1 MIFRSIPD
9 YDPPYRPA
17 RLGVSGASSK
27 VLLIWDSMVTAM
39 QARKLE
45 NLTGASAGGEPALK
59 VHVGDALQGPR
70 LVNSASLRTEYI
82 DSLRTIWMRMNYV
95 GRACFTPCLMKDVRL
110 QQRLVASSSKDV
122 DFLVVASEMPGVFNL
137 GGDLDLFR
145 RMVISRDRE
154 NLLAYATDCIE
165 GIYFA
170 IDACRSGIV
179 TIALVEGEA
188 LGGGLECAL
197 SCDIVV
203 AERGVKM
210 GFPEMMFNM
219 FPGMGAYP
227 LILRRAAPHIAD
239 ELIAG
244 AQIVTSERLHELGLI
259 DHLAEPG
266 QGERVVRRLIA
277 QIKSKHNGYIGYLRA
292 KRHSPYAI
300 QYEELLRQTEEWVD
314 CALGISDRDLRLM
327 ELLVESQDRRR
338 VA

>member
-1 MIFRSIPD
+1 
-9 YDPPYRPA
+9 
-17 RLGVSGASSK
+17 
-27 VLLIWDSMVTAM
+27 MVTAM

-170 IDACRSGIV
+170 IDARRSGIV

-188 LGGGLECAL
+188 LG
-197 SCDIVV
+197 V
-203 AERGVKM
+203 
-210 GFPEMMFNM
+210 
-219 FPGMGAYP
+219 
-227 LILRRAAPHIAD
+227 
-239 ELIAG
+239 
-244 AQIVTSERLHELGLI
+244 Q
-259 DHLAEPG
+259 
-266 QGERVVRRLIA
+266 
-277 QIKSKHNGYIGYLRA
+277 
-292 KRHSPYAI
+292 
-300 QYEELLRQTEEWVD
+300 
-314 CALGISDRDLRLM
+314 
-327 ELLVESQDRRR
+327 
-338 VA
+338 

>member
-1 MIFRSIPD
+1 M
-9 YDPPYRPA
+9 A
-17 RLGVSGASSK
+17 
-27 VLLIWDSMVTAM
+27 TAM
-39 QARKLE
+39 QASKSELKA
-45 NLTGASAGGEPALK
+45 TVTPGSEPALK
-59 VHVGDALQGPR
+59 ALVGNSLQGPR
-70 LVNSASLRTEYI
+70 LVNSVSLRTEYL
-82 DSLRTIWMRMNYV
+82 DSLRTVWMRMNYT
-95 GRACFTPCLMKDVRL
+95 GRACFTPELMKDVRL
-110 QQRLVASSSKDV
+110 QQRLVASSSKDI

-145 RMVISRDRE
+145 RMVIARDRE

-170 IDACRSGIV
+170 IDACRSGVV

-210 GFPEMMFNM
+210 GFPEMMFSM

-227 LILRRAAPHIAD
+227 LIVRRAAPHIAD
-239 ELIAG
+239 DLITS
-244 AQIVTSERLHELGLI
+244 AQIVTSERMHELGLV

-277 QIKSKHNGYIGYLRA
+277 QIKSRHNGYVGYLRA
-292 KRHSPYAI
+292 KRHSPFAI

>member
-1 MIFRSIPD
+1 M
-9 YDPPYRPA
+9 A
-17 RLGVSGASSK
+17 
-27 VLLIWDSMVTAM
+27 TAM
-39 QARKLE
+39 QASKSEL
-45 NLTGASAGGEPALK
+45 NAAVAPGHEPTLK
-59 VHVGDALQGPR
+59 VHVGDSLQGPR
-70 LVNSASLRTEYI
+70 LVNSTSLRTEYL
-82 DSLRTIWMRMNYV
+82 DSLRTVWMRMNYT
-95 GRACFTPCLMKDVRL
+95 GRACFTPELMKDVRL
-110 QQRLVASSSKDV
+110 QQRLVASSCKDV

-145 RMVISRDRE
+145 RMVIARDRE

-170 IDACRSGIV
+170 IDACRSGVV

-210 GFPEMMFNM
+210 GFPEMMFSM

-227 LILRRAAPHIAD
+227 LIVRRAAPRIAD
-239 ELIAG
+239 DLITG
-244 AQIVTSERLHELGLI
+244 AQIVTSERMHELGLV

-277 QIKSKHNGYIGYLRA
+277 QIKSRHNGFVGYLRA
-292 KRHSPYAI
+292 KRHSPFAI